1 MKIIKAKINGSDT
14 LYVIKRSGLFGRKSA
29 IYWISQNMLLP
40 VVNVGPVQEDYK
52 PEEAQEKA
60 DEKRDEMRE
69 DGRQTT

>member
-1 MKIIKAKINGSDT
+1 MKIIKAKVAGSDT
-14 LYVIKRSGLFGRKSA
+14 LYVIKRSGLFGHK
-29 IYWISQNMLLP
+29 ILWVSQNMALP
-40 VVNVGPVQEDYK
+40 VVNIGPVQEDHK